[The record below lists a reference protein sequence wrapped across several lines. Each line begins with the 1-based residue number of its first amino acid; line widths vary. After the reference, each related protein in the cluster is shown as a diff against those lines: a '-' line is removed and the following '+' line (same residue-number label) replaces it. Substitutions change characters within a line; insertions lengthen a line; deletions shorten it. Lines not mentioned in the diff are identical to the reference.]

1 MRRVHLLVEGQTE
14 ESVVRNILTPYLREA
29 SSWVTYSV
37 LASSRAASGSKVRGG
52 AVTWRQIDREVR
64 ALLRDTSIHV
74 LTTMI
79 DYYGVLA
86 DTPGME
92 SRPPVG
98 PRERVEHV
106 EAAMFAAVGSPRF
119 RPHLTMHEFEA
130 WVFAAGEALAEL
142 LVKPAAAASI
152 AEIANSAGGAEF
164 VNDVKRPHHPSG
176 CSGLFRNMTKS
187 RTDQLQSVGPG

>member
-1 MRRVHLLVEGQTE
+1 
-14 ESVVRNILTPYLREA
+14 
-29 SSWVTYSV
+29 
-37 LASSRAASGSKVRGG
+37 
-52 AVTWRQIDREVR
+52 
-64 ALLRDTSIHV
+64 
-74 LTTMI
+74 
-79 DYYGVLA
+79 
-86 DTPGME
+86 
-92 SRPPVG
+92 
-98 PRERVEHV
+98 
-106 EAAMFAAVGSPRF
+106 MFAAVGSPRF